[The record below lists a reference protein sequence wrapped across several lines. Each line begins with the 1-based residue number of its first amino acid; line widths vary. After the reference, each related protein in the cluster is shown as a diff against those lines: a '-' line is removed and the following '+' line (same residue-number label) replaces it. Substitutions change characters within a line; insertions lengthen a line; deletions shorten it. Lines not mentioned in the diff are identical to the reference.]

1 LKTVSNKTI
10 DQRVDEAVK
19 IINAGGPNYLAEA
32 SAALL
37 NFEPKNG
44 SRVVTVADTITGMEG
59 LSGVVVGPS
68 KNKGSGF
75 VDVRTEGGTVV
86 TLQSNLLI
94 PV

>member
-1 LKTVSNKTI
+1 VS
-10 DQRVDEAVK
+10 EAVK

-32 SAALL
+32 SSALL
-37 NFEPKNG
+37 NFDPKNG
-44 SRVVTVADTITGMEG
+44 SRVVAISDTITDIEG
-59 LSGVVVGPS
+59 LSGTVVGPS

-75 VDVRTEGGTVV
+75 VDVRTDGGTVV

>member
-1 LKTVSNKTI
+1 MKTI
-10 DQRVDEAVK
+10 DQRVSEAVK

-37 NFEPKNG
+37 NFEPKSG
-44 SRVVTVADTITGMEG
+44 SRVVAVSDTITDIEG
-59 LSGVVVGPS
+59 ISGTVVGSS
-68 KNKGSGF
+68 KKGSGF
-75 VDVRTEGGTVV
+75 VDVKTDGGTVV